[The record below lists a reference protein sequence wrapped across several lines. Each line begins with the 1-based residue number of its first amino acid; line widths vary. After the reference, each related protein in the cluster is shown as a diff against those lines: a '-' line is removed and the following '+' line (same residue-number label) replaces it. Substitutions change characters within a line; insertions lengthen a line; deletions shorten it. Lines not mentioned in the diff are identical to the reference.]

1 MHLLVHRRQR
11 PFRLDTS
18 RLYYTGGY
26 SRRWNITS
34 SESYRLYSGSM
45 DGRSLAIIENY
56 MKGDV
61 LIRSQVLKGC
71 QRTAVNLLYYPYG
84 SSELQRILRR
94 GDKLV
99 PHRLWMQSGHRV
111 ISGSFFNRDYRLSL
125 YFRPLL
131 DVRSDDDRF
140 MISIPD

>member
-1 MHLLVHRRQR
+1 
-11 PFRLDTS
+11 
-18 RLYYTGGY
+18 
-26 SRRWNITS
+26 
-34 SESYRLYSGSM
+34 M

-84 SSELQRILRR
+84 SSELQRILLR

-111 ISGSFFNRDYRLSL
+111 VLAAIFSGVSLLATAGGAPLGASAARGEGEGEGNLSGKGGALRDLRA
-125 YFRPLL
+125 LL
-131 DVRSDDDRF
+131 DRALGRQCAG
-140 MISIPD
+140 